1 MPVRILFVLLLVNF
15 SAFAFSQSAPT
26 QIRGPKSS
34 DNAFTQQQFGPLTA
48 SDTLWRIAEQVKPND
63 SVTTYQVM
71 YALFLKNPGAF
82 NDANFNH
89 LRPGAVLILPDL
101 REIRSVD
108 AEQARRKADLDD
120 QAWAERTRR
129 EAEARARAREQTTK
143 PNQVQQQTLA
153 ELNALKD
160 NYQSSMQLIEGIARE
175 NEQLRGSL
183 GRVQQE
189 LEGLKNQLAE
199 DSELQQQLN
208 QLLQQQ
214 QQILAEQ
221 EARRQAEEAA
231 RLAASENQL
240 AQLLN
245 NPLSWVLA
253 AITPALL
260 ALFGVMVWIR
270 KRGQKTEQVVAA
282 ATKEP
287 VAPVGYQSPV
297 PPLDNSQDFDDS
309 LFTLDDSLLDD
320 AFETPA
326 TAKAGAVTKNLGDD
340 DLPDFSDDILLDD
353 FDNADPLKSELL
365 DVPQDESLDFSLDD
379 DTQIT
384 TDTADDLMLPDS
396 DELSFDADNILS
408 DTDLA
413 SLLDVED
420 EAEEVI
426 ELADP
431 EQAEAASLMP
441 QPQPEVENASLDSQ
455 DDIDNLLEE
464 IELDWPVDEA
474 TPRNDQTVA
483 PTELSE
489 MPVPADT
496 EVATDNLEADW
507 AQELQESTATDT
519 KFDSS
524 ELEAFAEQLAAEG
537 DFPEQDDEELITEDE
552 ARLQDELDDILV
564 QAAEQTRAAE
574 EAEAAL
580 DAEAGVDGDA
590 ALNAEADLNI
600 EAAFDVETDIVA
612 EGSAE
617 SLKEDLRA
625 SELAADDM
633 AQTEPLAPEAG
644 EITEAL
650 PEFDFAELNE
660 ADAETGVNLDLAVA
674 DDSSVVRPTEATL
687 AVENPSQM
695 LEDYPELDL
704 SDFDPENEQQLEVL
718 SRQLETL
725 TTEPDSERDGLDESV
740 ELTPEAFNLSDLED
754 SQFDDLLDELAQ
766 TEAAVATDEFEPA
779 QDLEAEPDL
788 ELAAADEQSDSPAD
802 TTVTGVSDADFVE
815 IDNLLSALEQGDNDD
830 SRFEQLNV
838 DVGLDE
844 FADII
849 GEHTKMDVDQEDN
862 GFAAKLDLV
871 RAYIEMDEPESANLL
886 IDEILTSDAP
896 DHVKDE
902 VRTLR
907 PE

>member
-1 MPVRILFVLLLVNF
+1 MPFRILLLLLLVNF
-15 SAFAFSQSAPT
+15 SAFAFSQSTPT

-71 YALFLKNPGAF
+71 YALFVKNPGAF

-89 LRPGAVLILPDL
+89 LRPGAILILPDL

-129 EAEARARAREQTTK
+129 EAEARARAREQVAK
-143 PNQVQQQTLA
+143 PNLVQQQTLT

-175 NEQLRGSL
+175 NEQLRSSL

-231 RLAASENQL
+231 RLAASENPL
-240 AQLLN
+240 TQLLS

-297 PPLDNSQDFDDS
+297 PPLDTSQDFDDS

-320 AFETPA
+320 AFETS
-326 TAKAGAVTKNLGDD
+326 TTGKAGAAAKNLVDD

-353 FDNADPLKSELL
+353 FDNTDPLKSELL
-365 DVPQDESLDFSLDD
+365 DAPQDESLDFSLDD
-379 DTQIT
+379 AQT
-384 TDTADDLMLPDS
+384 TTSSANDLVLPDH

-431 EQAEAASLMP
+431 EQTETVSLMP
-441 QPQPEVENASLDSQ
+441 QPGAEVENASLNSQ

-464 IELDWPVDEA
+464 IELDWPTDE
-474 TPRNDQTVA
+474 TI
-483 PTELSE
+483 PTDDIAAASDKRSELTWLT
-489 MPVPADT
+489 DT
-496 EVATDNLEADW
+496 EAATDNLETDW

-537 DFPEQDDEELITEDE
+537 AFPEQDDEVLITEDE
-552 ARLQDELDDILV
+552 ALLQDELDDILV

-574 EAEAAL
+574 EAAAAL
-580 DAEAGVDGDA
+580 DAEAALDSQTDA
-590 ALNAEADLNI
+590 GEELPSVAEAPAEQLMDDSVSNEISTAKLADI
-600 EAAFDVETDIVA
+600 EPVLPD
-612 EGSAE
+612 
-617 SLKEDLRA
+617 
-625 SELAADDM
+625 AD
-633 AQTEPLAPEAG
+633 
-644 EITEAL
+644 EITEAMAEL
-650 PEFDFAELNE
+650 DFSELNE
-660 ADAETGVNLDLAVA
+660 AEASVNLDLAVA

-718 SRQLETL
+718 SRQLENL
-725 TTEPDSERDGLDESV
+725 TTEPDAKWDGSDESV
-740 ELTPEAFNLSDLED
+740 ELTPEDFNLSDLED

-766 TEAAVATDEFEPA
+766 TEAAVAVD
-779 QDLEAEPDL
+779 DAESAADV
-788 ELAAADEQSDSPAD
+788 ELAVTESRSDALVSD
-802 TTVTGVSDADFVE
+802 GVKGVSDADFVE

-886 IDEILTSDAP
+886 IEEILTSDAP
-896 DHVKDE
+896 AHVKDE
-902 VRTLR
+902 VRSLR

>member
-15 SAFAFSQSAPT
+15 STFALSQSAPT

-71 YALFLKNPGAF
+71 YALFMKNPGAF
-82 NDANFNH
+82 NEANFNH
-89 LRPGAVLILPDL
+89 LRPGAILVLPDL

-108 AEQARRKADLDD
+108 AEQARRKAELDD

-143 PNQVQQQTLA
+143 PNQVQQQTLT

-221 EARRQAEEAA
+221 EARRQAEEVA
-231 RLAASENQL
+231 RLAASESQL
-240 AQLLN
+240 TQLLN

-287 VAPVGYQSPV
+287 VAPMGYQSPV

-320 AFETPA
+320 AFETPT
-326 TAKAGAVTKNLGDD
+326 TAKAGAAAKNLGDD

-441 QPQPEVENASLDSQ
+441 QPQPEVEDASLDSQ

-474 TPRNDQTVA
+474 TPSNEQTVA

-489 MPVPADT
+489 MPEPADT
-496 EVATDNLEADW
+496 EVVTDNLEADW

-580 DAEAGVDGDA
+580 DAEAGLDGEA
-590 ALNAEADLNI
+590 ALDAEADLNI
-600 EAAFDVETDIVA
+600 EAALDVEADIAA

-617 SLKEDLRA
+617 SLNDDLLPSED
-625 SELAADDM
+625 AADDM
-633 AQTEPLAPEAG
+633 AQTEPLAPEAD

-650 PEFDFAELNE
+650 PEFDLAELNE

-674 DDSSVVRPTEATL
+674 DDSSVVLPTEATL

-725 TTEPDSERDGLDESV
+725 TTEPDYERDGRDERV

-766 TEAAVATDEFEPA
+766 TEVVVATDDIEPA

>member
-15 SAFAFSQSAPT
+15 STFALSQSAPT

-71 YALFLKNPGAF
+71 YALFMKNPGAF
-82 NDANFNH
+82 NEANFNH
-89 LRPGAVLILPDL
+89 LRPGAILVLPDL

-108 AEQARRKADLDD
+108 AEQARRKAELDD

-143 PNQVQQQTLA
+143 PNQVQQQTLT

-320 AFETPA
+320 AFEIPA
-326 TAKAGAVTKNLGDD
+326 TAKAGAAAKNLGDD

-384 TDTADDLMLPDS
+384 TETADDLMLPDS

-420 EAEEVI
+420 ETEEVI
-426 ELADP
+426 ELAEP
-431 EQAEAASLMP
+431 EQAEMASLMP

-464 IELDWPVDEA
+464 IELGWPVDEA
-474 TPRNDQTVA
+474 TPSNEQTVA

-489 MPVPADT
+489 MPEPADT
-496 EVATDNLEADW
+496 GVVTDNLEADW
-507 AQELQESTATDT
+507 AQELQESTATDS

-580 DAEAGVDGDA
+580 DAEAGLDGEA
-590 ALNAEADLNI
+590 ALDAEADLNI
-600 EAAFDVETDIVA
+600 EAALDVEADIAA

-617 SLKEDLRA
+617 SLNEDLLA
-625 SELAADDM
+625 SEDAADDM
-633 AQTEPLAPEAG
+633 AQTEPLAPEAD

-650 PEFDFAELNE
+650 PEFDIAELNE

-674 DDSSVVRPTEATL
+674 DDSSVVLPTEATL

-725 TTEPDSERDGLDESV
+725 TTEPDYERDGRDERV

-766 TEAAVATDEFEPA
+766 TEVVVATDDIEPA

>member
-15 SAFAFSQSAPT
+15 STFAFSQSAPT

-34 DNAFTQQQFGPLTA
+34 DNAFIQQQFGPLTA

-89 LRPGAVLILPDL
+89 LRPGAILILPDL

-108 AEQARRKADLDD
+108 AEQARRKAELDD

-175 NEQLRGSL
+175 NEQLRSSL

-441 QPQPEVENASLDSQ
+441 QPQPEVEDASLDSQ

-474 TPRNDQTVA
+474 TPSNEQTVA

-489 MPVPADT
+489 MPEPADT

-580 DAEAGVDGDA
+580 DAEAGLDGEA
-590 ALNAEADLNI
+590 ALDAEADLNI
-600 EAAFDVETDIVA
+600 EAALDVEADIAA

-617 SLKEDLRA
+617 SLNDDLLPSED
-625 SELAADDM
+625 AADDM
-633 AQTEPLAPEAG
+633 AQTEPLAPEAD

-660 ADAETGVNLDLAVA
+660 ADAETGVNLDLGVA
-674 DDSSVVRPTEATL
+674 DDSSVVLPTEATL

-725 TTEPDSERDGLDESV
+725 TTEPDYERDGRDERV

-766 TEAAVATDEFEPA
+766 TEVVVATDEFEPA

>member
-1 MPVRILFVLLLVNF
+1 MPVRILFVLLIVNF
-15 SAFAFSQSAPT
+15 STFAFSQSTPT

-34 DNAFTQQQFGPLTA
+34 DNAFIQQQFGPLTA

-71 YALFLKNPGAF
+71 YALFLKNPTAF

-89 LRPGAVLILPDL
+89 LRPGAVLVLPDL

-143 PNQVQQQTLA
+143 PNQVQQQTLT

-240 AQLLN
+240 VQLLN

-320 AFETPA
+320 AFEIPA
-326 TAKAGAVTKNLGDD
+326 TAKAGAAAKNLGDD

-384 TDTADDLMLPDS
+384 TETADDLMLPDS

-431 EQAEAASLMP
+431 EQAEVASLMP
-441 QPQPEVENASLDSQ
+441 QPQPEVEDASLDSQ

-474 TPRNDQTVA
+474 TPSNEQTVA

-489 MPVPADT
+489 MPEPADT
-496 EVATDNLEADW
+496 EMATDNLEADW

-580 DAEAGVDGDA
+580 DAEAGLDGEA
-590 ALNAEADLNI
+590 ALDAEADLNI
-600 EAAFDVETDIVA
+600 EAALDVEADIAA

-617 SLKEDLRA
+617 SLNDDLLPSED
-625 SELAADDM
+625 AADDM
-633 AQTEPLAPEAG
+633 AQTEPLAPEAD

-660 ADAETGVNLDLAVA
+660 ADAETGVNLDLGVA

-725 TTEPDSERDGLDESV
+725 TTEPDYERDGRDERV

-766 TEAAVATDEFEPA
+766 TEVVVATDDIEPA